1 LIESLSMIEVILDT
15 ETTGLSFNTDK
26 IIEIACIELDN
37 QIPTKNQF
45 HVFVNPEMDISD
57 GAYQTHGITR
67 EFLRDKPTFKN
78 VAKEFLAFIKD
89 SKLVIH
95 NADFDLAFLNKALQ
109 DLDLE
114 PISKERVV
122 DTLMLARQKFPGSQ
136 ASLDALCKRFKID
149 TSKREKHSALLDCQ
163 LLTEVYIEL
172 LEKKEPLLDLQQT
185 QATIAEINS
194 AHVINENRDKLIV
207 AISEEEKQLHKRF
220 LETQVP
226 KSFMLK

>member
-1 LIESLSMIEVILDT
+1 
-15 ETTGLSFNTDK
+15 
-26 IIEIACIELDN
+26 
-37 QIPTKNQF
+37 
-45 HVFVNPEMDISD
+45 MDISD

-109 DLDLE
+109 DQDLE
-114 PISKERVV
+114 PIAKDRVV

-194 AHVINENRDKLIV
+194 AHVINENREKLIV
-207 AISEEEKQLHKRF
+207 TISEEEKQLHKKF

>member
-1 LIESLSMIEVILDT
+1 MIEVILDT
-15 ETTGLSFNTDK
+15 ETTGLSFNSDK

-45 HVFVNPEMDISD
+45 HVFINPEMDISD

-78 VAKEFLAFIKD
+78 VAKEFLSFIKD

-185 QATIAEINS
+185 PATIAEINS
-194 AHVINENRDKLIV
+194 AHVINENREKLIV
-207 AISEEEKQLHKRF
+207 TISEEEKQLHKKF